1 MDVQQIKELQECKKM
16 MQNLPI
22 GIYKTSIDGTFLKAN
37 DFCAR
42 MFGYNSAKELIG
54 TNIKDVYCGEPTREK
69 LLVDLCDNNNTLENY
84 EVRFRLSNKRCR
96 IGCLPGVEAG
106 GRIWVAITAFLNSDN
121 TLQGTMMCIT
131 ERKRIEE
138 ELNSIKQKETERLKS
153 IQNKAKEMLSK
164 VA

>member
-16 MQNLPI
+16 MQSIPI

-37 DFCAR
+37 DFCAK
-42 MFGYNSAKELIG
+42 MFGYKSAKELIG
-54 TNIKDVYCGEPTREK
+54 TNIKDIYCGCPTREK

-84 EVRFRLSNKRCR
+84 EVQFKLSNKRDKM
-96 IGCLPGVEAG
+96 GCIPSVKAG
-106 GRIWVAITAFLNSDN
+106 ERIWVAITASLNCDN
-121 TLQGTMMCIT
+121 TLHGTMMCIT

-138 ELNSIKQKETERLKS
+138 ELNSIKQKETEHLKN